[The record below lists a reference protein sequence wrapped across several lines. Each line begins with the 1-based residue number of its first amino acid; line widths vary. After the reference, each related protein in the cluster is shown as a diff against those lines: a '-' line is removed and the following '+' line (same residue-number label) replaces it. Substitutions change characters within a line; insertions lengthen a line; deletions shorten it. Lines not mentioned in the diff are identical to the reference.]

1 MINNVLLAHSTPSCL
16 IVRLIIS
23 LESSGESSVAG
34 PCAAAAAMLLLL
46 MGWAMGFSVYGSVG
60 RLRK

>member
-34 PCAAAAAMLLLL
+34 PCAAAAMLLLL
-46 MGWAMGFSVYGSVG
+46 MGWAMGFLVYGSVG